1 MEVPLPMPSRRL
13 IAFALLVFAIVWAG
27 ARPAAA
33 QTYTV
38 ARGLAY
44 EKAKDW
50 QGLLKYATA
59 WSEAQPNSIDA
70 WAFVG
75 SAYSLGLNE
84 PDKAIAPL
92 RRCVAIDPNSAPAWH
107 ALGTA
112 YTQTKQLGPAVDA
125 FKRAIQLN
133 PNQPTYYNNL
143 AAAYSEGNAVKSA
156 MAALDQEKV
165 LAERLNNANVW
176 YTLGNGYAQ
185 LTDLN
190 NAIVSYRRLL
200 AIEPDFAQGW
210 TNLGVVLQYKGDT
223 AGARA
228 AYRRGSQLGDPLAS
242 KDAAQMEADLRAQ
255 AQQQAQSAN
264 NGMRANA
271 VAGMLYRMNH

>member
-1 MEVPLPMPSRRL
+1 MSSHRL
-13 IAFALLVFAIVWAG
+13 LAFGLLFFAVLSIS
-27 ARPAAA
+27 ARTAPA

-44 EKAKDW
+44 EKAQDW
-50 QGLLKYATA
+50 QGLLRYATA
-59 WSEAQPNSIDA
+59 WSQAQPNSIDA
-70 WAFVG
+70 WGLMG
-75 SAYSLGLNE
+75 SAYSLGLHE

-112 YTQTKQLGPAVDA
+112 YAQTKQLRLAVDA
-125 FKRAIQLN
+125 FKRAIQIN

-165 LAERLNNANVW
+165 IAERLNSANVW

-185 LTDLN
+185 SDRLAKCHRL
-190 NAIVSYRRLL
+190 VSAPAGDQARFC
-200 AIEPDFAQGW
+200 AGVDEPGRGAPIQWRHCGS
-210 TNLGVVLQYKGDT
+210 TLGLPP
-223 AGARA
+223 R
-228 AYRRGSQLGDPLAS
+228 
-242 KDAAQMEADLRAQ
+242 
-255 AQQQAQSAN
+255 
-264 NGMRANA
+264 
-271 VAGMLYRMNH
+271 